1 MNNLQRVIFG
11 GLMLGGA
18 PALAGGI
25 PGVSGVIKVEGPGP
39 TLRGVSPVFSLSAAD
54 RPAVFAAE
62 CAVGEEQIS
71 AQSEVLP
78 PGERF
83 FVALPAKAPQ
93 SAATCGVFAS
103 FANGLSERREVQLSW
118 TWVEP
123 PPPPKVE
130 AEPAGPKPA
139 PAAPKP
145 APAAPKPPSP
155 PPAEA
160 PDPQRL

>member
-1 MNNLQRVIFG
+1 MNNLQRVMFS
-11 GLMLGGA
+11 GLMLRGA

-62 CAVGEEQIS
+62 CAVGDQQIS

-130 AEPAGPKPA
+130 AA

-145 APAAPKPPSP
+145 APAAPKPAPASP
-155 PPAEA
+155 PTVPPTEA
-160 PDPQRL
+160 PDPQGL